1 MINLSKRKMILL
13 ILFIENLSR
22 EYCSKYGEITEC
34 VIMRDREGR
43 SRGFAFVSFK
53 GLFIEFILLN
63 KMNYLCIKRSSNG

>member
-13 ILFIENLSR
+13 SLFIKNLSR

-53 GLFIEFILLN
+53 GLFIELILLN
-63 KMNYLCIKRSSNG
+63 KMNCLCIKRSYNG